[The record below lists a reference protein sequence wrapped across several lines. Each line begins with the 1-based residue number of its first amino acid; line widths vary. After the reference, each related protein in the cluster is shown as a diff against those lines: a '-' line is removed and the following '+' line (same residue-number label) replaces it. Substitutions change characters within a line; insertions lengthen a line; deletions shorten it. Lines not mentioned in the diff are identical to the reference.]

1 MSKGNGTEFK
11 SANKSSRNSRKKR
24 IFFLWIGIAFL
35 AVVVIVSSVR
45 FYESLQEQLFNE
57 RQSHLTEMTIKVS
70 EVLDTTIET
79 VQSKTESAGVII
91 DETIE
96 PTSDSMMSIMEQTAR
111 YIDLETGVLLA
122 MDDRGMVYSS
132 DGYFGRWE
140 NTEDLIRDDIKPVI
154 RELTLGH
161 EKTAYMV
168 FFRKLKT
175 EKKID
180 GTDSSLTHVAVA
192 VPLDT
197 MKEVFSFT
205 MFGNDGYTYLVNNS
219 GRRLYKQTFSQSFI
233 EEYNVISV
241 LEKEQ
246 FVMGG
251 DIEDLNYAVANRQ
264 QFCAEFRYSEY
275 NENYFV
281 STVPLGNSE
290 WTVVLF
296 VPTSVLG
303 AQTNK
308 FMTSVITFFAVVAVT
323 MTLVFAGMI
332 YATIIN
338 RSDKKLME
346 QQENANVQLAKA
358 AEEAQ
363 AANKAKSEF
372 LSHMSHDIRTPINGI
387 VGMTNIAMK
396 NTTDPLKVQECL
408 RKISGAA
415 DHLLTLINDVL
426 DMSRIESGKVTI
438 AHEPLDIR
446 VLLDACYSIIGG
458 QLLSRKV
465 DFMKEFGEFKHP
477 YLLGDEL
484 HLRQIFI
491 NILGNAVKF
500 TPDGGR
506 ISFKAVELEN
516 DNQESDKA
524 IYRFIIKDSGIGMTE
539 EFQTRIFEAFSQENG
554 GSRTEYKG
562 TGLGMAITKK
572 FVDLM
577 DGSITVESRL
587 GEGSCFTVDI
597 VFDIDRDVKQQTEE
611 HTVVCLEGMNVL
623 LVEDNELNM
632 EIAREI
638 LEDEGVNITCAENGK
653 IAVDTFLSKPEGTFD
668 AILMDIM
675 MPVMNG
681 YEATRAIRKSSHAE
695 ASTIPIIAM
704 TANAYAEDVQTALA
718 AGMSAHVAK
727 PIDLNKLFSVLN
739 EYKRQ
744 K

>member
-1 MSKGNGTEFK
+1 MSKDKNAEFK
-11 SANKSSRNSRKKR
+11 TANRKARKVR
-24 IFFLWIGIAFL
+24 IFVLWIVVAFL

-45 FYESLQEQLFNE
+45 FYESLQQQLFNE

-70 EVLDTTIET
+70 EVLDTTIDT
-79 VQSKTESAGVII
+79 VRSKTESAGVII
-91 DETIE
+91 EEIQE
-96 PTSDSMMSIMEQTAR
+96 PTSDNIINVMEQTAR
-111 YIDLETGVLLA
+111 YIDLDTGVLLA
-122 MDDRGMVYSS
+122 MDDRGMIYSS

-140 NTEDLIRDDIKPVI
+140 NTEDLIRDDTKPVI

-168 FFRKLKT
+168 FFRKLKI
-175 EKKID
+175 EKTID
-180 GTDSSLTHVAVA
+180 GADCSLTHVAVA
-192 VPLDT
+192 IPLDT
-197 MKEVFSFT
+197 MRETFSFT
-205 MFGNDGYTYLVNNS
+205 MFGNDGYTYLVNSS
-219 GRRLYKQTFSQSFI
+219 GRRLYKQTFSHDFI

-241 LEKEQ
+241 LEKEK

-251 DIEDLNYAVANRQ
+251 DIDDLNYAVANRQ

-308 FMTSVITFFAVVAVT
+308 FMTSVITFFGVVAVV
-323 MTLVFAGMI
+323 MTLVFASMI
-332 YATIIN
+332 LATIIN

-346 QQENANVQLAKA
+346 QQEIANVKLAKA
-358 AEEAQ
+358 AEEAH

-396 NTTDPLKVQECL
+396 NTTDSVKIEECL
-408 RKISGAA
+408 HKISGAA

-426 DMSRIESGKVTI
+426 DMSRIESGKVII
-438 AHEPLDIR
+438 AHDPLDIR

-477 YLLGDEL
+477 FLLGDEL

-506 ISFKAVELEN
+506 ISFKAVELDDEP
-516 DNQESDKA
+516 DTQDQDKVR
-524 IYRFIIKDSGIGMTE
+524 YRFVITDTGIGMTE
-539 EFQTRIFEAFSQENG
+539 EFQTRIFEAFSQENS

-577 DGSITVESRL
+577 GGSITLESHV
-587 GEGSCFTVDI
+587 GEGSSFTVELT
-597 VFDIDRDVKQQTEE
+597 FDIDKDVKVHTEE
-611 HTVVCLEGMNVL
+611 HATVCLDGMRAL

-632 EIAREI
+632 EIACEI
-638 LEDEGVNITCAENGK
+638 LEDEGVKITCAENGQV
-653 IAVDTFLSKPEGTFD
+653 AVDKFLSEPAGTFD
-668 AILMDIM
+668 VILMDIM

-681 YEATRAIRKSSHAE
+681 YEATKAIRKSSHEE
-695 ASTIPIIAM
+695 AATIPIIAM
-704 TANAYAEDVQTALA
+704 TANAYAEDVQEALA
-718 AGMSAHVAK
+718 AGMTAHVAK
-727 PIDLNKLFSVLN
+727 PIDLNRLFSVLN

-744 K
+744 Q

>member
-1 MSKGNGTEFK
+1 
-11 SANKSSRNSRKKR
+11 
-24 IFFLWIGIAFL
+24 
-35 AVVVIVSSVR
+35 
-45 FYESLQEQLFNE
+45 
-57 RQSHLTEMTIKVS
+57 
-70 EVLDTTIET
+70 
-79 VQSKTESAGVII
+79 
-91 DETIE
+91 
-96 PTSDSMMSIMEQTAR
+96 
-111 YIDLETGVLLA
+111 
-122 MDDRGMVYSS
+122 
-132 DGYFGRWE
+132 
-140 NTEDLIRDDIKPVI
+140 
-154 RELTLGH
+154 
-161 EKTAYMV
+161 
-168 FFRKLKT
+168 
-175 EKKID
+175 
-180 GTDSSLTHVAVA
+180 
-192 VPLDT
+192 
-197 MKEVFSFT
+197 
-205 MFGNDGYTYLVNNS
+205 
-219 GRRLYKQTFSQSFI
+219 
-233 EEYNVISV
+233 
-241 LEKEQ
+241 
-246 FVMGG
+246 
-251 DIEDLNYAVANRQ
+251 
-264 QFCAEFRYSEY
+264 
-275 NENYFV
+275 
-281 STVPLGNSE
+281 
-290 WTVVLF
+290 
-296 VPTSVLG
+296 
-303 AQTNK
+303 
-308 FMTSVITFFAVVAVT
+308 
-323 MTLVFAGMI
+323 
-332 YATIIN
+332 
-338 RSDKKLME
+338 
-346 QQENANVQLAKA
+346 
-358 AEEAQ
+358 
-363 AANKAKSEF
+363 
-372 LSHMSHDIRTPINGI
+372 
-387 VGMTNIAMK
+387 
-396 NTTDPLKVQECL
+396 
-408 RKISGAA
+408 
-415 DHLLTLINDVL
+415 
-426 DMSRIESGKVTI
+426 
-438 AHEPLDIR
+438 

-516 DNQESDKA
+516 DNPESDKA

-611 HTVVCLEGMNVL
+611 HTAVCLEGMNVL

-681 YEATRAIRKSSHAE
+681 YEATKAIRKSSHAE